1 MPLFFILWLSYWL
14 SIGYIF
20 NFLNFVYLYAVRGS
34 QTMLVQFGSLITQG
48 AGKLGGH
55 VVQRGSF
62 GQTMRTKT
70 SPVVRRSDTNQ
81 EPRAVQSHVASYWRD
96 LASVDK
102 TSWSSLASVQTRY
115 NKFGTA
121 YTPSGFQLFMELNC
135 NRVYYFSQ
143 TVLEPAPAA
152 PNFPNLTAWSLTAD
166 PSAPSL
172 LLEWSVVGG
181 DPNFAVCPKFYK
193 LQSRGASFPR
203 GSSLYTFEPATI
215 GVESID
221 LQTAFAKRFGVVPGG
236 EWQVAID
243 VFIIDGDTGFASPSL
258 SIMVPYST

>member
-1 MPLFFILWLSYWL
+1 M
-14 SIGYIF
+14 
-20 NFLNFVYLYAVRGS
+20 RGHR
-34 QTMLVQFGSLITQG
+34 
-48 AGKLGGH
+48 A
-55 VVQRGSF
+55 
-62 GQTMRTKT
+62 
-70 SPVVRRSDTNQ
+70 TNQ

-96 LASVDK
+96 LAPVDK

-152 PNFPNLTAWSLTAD
+152 PNFPNITAWTLTVD
-166 PSAPSL
+166 PSTPYIV
-172 LLEWSVVGG
+172 LEWSVVGG
-181 DPNFAVCPKFYK
+181 DPTFAVIPKFYN

-203 GSSLYTFEPATI
+203 GSSLNAWAQTAMAAEL
-215 GVESID
+215 ID
-221 LQTAFAKRFGVVPGG
+221 LQSAFAKRFGVVPGG
-236 EWQVAID
+236 EWQVAVD
-243 VFIIDGDTGFASPSL
+243 VFIIDEDTGFAAPSF